1 VLPTIYTSCYR
12 AKILFVGIHYA
23 WTVGSLLLYKA
34 ITVETDNYDSSG
46 TESLQRITDYNQA
59 IKINPN
65 DALAYSRRKPWETI
79 ISSTLVA
86 SIYIAQLI

>member
-1 VLPTIYTSCYR
+1 PTATASK
-12 AKILFVGIHYA
+12 AGEFLVQGVDK
-23 WTVGSLLLYKA
+23 YKKGDLQGA
-34 ITVETDNYDSSG
+34 IA
-46 TESLQRITDYNQA
+46 DYNQA

-65 DALAYSRRKPWETI
+65 DALASSRRKPWETI

>member
-1 VLPTIYTSCYR
+1 MLNLPKLLVIALVWSGHHR
-12 AKILFVGIHYA
+12 VGN
-23 WTVGSLLLYKA
+23 TRLLLVM
-34 ITVETDNYDSSG
+34 TT
-46 TESLQRITDYNQA
+46 
-59 IKINPN
+59 N